1 MTIRKQTKAE
11 EIEDLKIEMKN
22 RQESLERLVKEGFEL
37 GDKMMAGNATKK
49 DQKRAEEIKS
59 LCDSHTAW
67 INAHKKEISNFYRP
81 AMVINPAPQYGIV

>member
-11 EIEDLKIEMKN
+11 EIEDLKVEMKN

-37 GDKMMAGNATKK
+37 GNKMMAGKATRK
-49 DQKRAEEIKS
+49 DHERASEI
-59 LCDSHTAW
+59 LDVCRSHRKW
-67 INAHKKEISNFYRP
+67 INEHKKEISDFYRP